1 MNLPVTQKHFL
12 SFSRKLFLSVISLFL
27 VFAICFIAYQ
37 YQREREYKIE
47 LLNTQLQDYNSRLYE
62 RLNNSAAI
70 EEVTS
75 KYIREHALQDLRVTL
90 IDLQGN
96 VIYDSYKNQ
105 NQPLESH
112 LNRPEVQKA
121 LKEGNGFDVRRTSET
136 TGLPYFYSAT
146 RYGDYMIRSALP
158 YNVSLINNLQAD
170 PHYLWFTAAISLLL
184 IIIFY
189 KFTNKLGTSISQLRE
204 FAMRADR
211 NEPIEMAM
219 QSAFPHNEL
228 GEISQHIIQI
238 YRRLHETKEAL
249 YIEREK
255 LITHLQISHEG
266 LGIFTKDKK
275 EILVNNLFTQYS
287 NLISDSNLET
297 TEEVFAI
304 SELKEIINFINKNQQ
319 QRSRGKDEKRMSVTI
334 NKNGRNFIVEC
345 IIFQDASFEI
355 SINDV
360 TQEEEQVRLKRQLTQ
375 NIAHELKT
383 PVSSI
388 QGYLETIVNNENIS
402 REKMN
407 TFLER
412 CYAQSN
418 RLSRL
423 LRDISVLTR
432 MDEAANMIDMERV
445 DISVLVGNIIN
456 EVSLELE
463 EKHITVIDSLKKGI
477 QIKGNYSLLYS
488 IFRNLMDN
496 AIAYAGS
503 NIQININCFR
513 EDENYYYFS
522 FADTGIGV
530 SPEHLNRLFERF
542 YRVDKSHSKES
553 GGTGLGL
560 SIVKHAVQH
569 MHGTIHVDSVLNAGK
584 LAQLALH
591 HNTVVMGI
599 FHYIAGHSDV
609 FLKAQLGAVDHHGGE
624 AAVDAVLADLKA
636 IAVVQMQG
644 DRDIGIGH
652 SGLHQFGEIDVLGI
666 FAGAGRNLQNDRGLL
681 QLGRFGN
688 ALYDLHVVDIESAD
702 GVAAL
707 IGFTEHFLGSDQWHN
722 IDPPSK
728 NRSIKGWCVQ
738 PYCSNIARQ
747 MQ

>member
-1 MNLPVTQKHFL
+1 MNLPAKPKHFL

-37 YQREREYKIE
+37 YQREKEYKVE
-47 LLNTQLQDYNSRLYE
+47 LLNMQLQDYNSRLYE
-62 RLNNSAAI
+62 RLSTDS
-70 EEVTS
+70 TS
-75 KYIREHALQDLRVTL
+75 QKGTDDYIRDHALKDLRVTL
-90 IDLQGN
+90 IDLKGD
-96 VIYDSYKNQ
+96 VIYDSHKNLYRQ
-105 NQPLESH
+105 LENH
-112 LNRPEVQKA
+112 LNRPEVQKS
-121 LKEGNGFDVRRTSET
+121 LRDGQGYDIRRTSES

-146 RYGDYMIRSALP
+146 RYGDYIVRSALP
-158 YNVSLINNLQAD
+158 YNVSLINNLKAD
-170 PHYLWFTAAISLLL
+170 PHYLWFTAIVTLLL
-184 IIIFY
+184 IFIFY

-211 NEPIEMAM
+211 NEPIELEM

-238 YRRLHETKEAL
+238 YKRLHETKEAL

-304 SELKEIINFINKNQQ
+304 SELKDIIHFINKNQQ
-319 QRSRGKDEKRMSVTI
+319 QRSMGKGEKRMSVTI
-334 NKNGRNFIVEC
+334 NKNGRTFIVEC

-388 QGYLETIVNNENIS
+388 QGYLETIVNNENIP
-402 REKMN
+402 REKIN

-432 MDEAANMIDMERV
+432 MDEAANMIDMERI
-445 DISVLVGNIIN
+445 DISVLVGSIIS

-463 EKHITVIDSLKKGI
+463 EKHITVINSLKKSI
-477 QIKGNYSLLYS
+477 HMKGNYSLLYS
-488 IFRNLMDN
+488 IFRNLTDN
-496 AIAYAGS
+496 AIAYAGT
-503 NIQININCFR
+503 NVQIHINCFR
-513 EDENYYYFS
+513 EDENFYYFS

-542 YRVDKSHSKES
+542 YRVDKGRSRKV

-560 SIVKHAVQH
+560 AIVKNAV
-569 MHGTIHVDSVLNAGK
+569 I
-584 LAQLALH
+584 
-591 HNTVVMGI
+591 I
-599 FHYIAGHSDV
+599 
-609 FLKAQLGAVDHHGGE
+609 HGGNISAKNNQVGGLE
-624 AAVDAVLADLKA
+624 FVFTLAK
-636 IAVVQMQG
+636 
-644 DRDIGIGH
+644 
-652 SGLHQFGEIDVLGI
+652 E
-666 FAGAGRNLQNDRGLL
+666 
-681 QLGRFGN
+681 
-688 ALYDLHVVDIESAD
+688 
-702 GVAAL
+702 
-707 IGFTEHFLGSDQWHN
+707 
-722 IDPPSK
+722 K
-728 NRSIKGWCVQ
+728 
-738 PYCSNIARQ
+738 
-747 MQ
+747 

>member
-1 MNLPVTQKHFL
+1 
-12 SFSRKLFLSVISLFL
+12 
-27 VFAICFIAYQ
+27 
-37 YQREREYKIE
+37 
-47 LLNTQLQDYNSRLYE
+47 
-62 RLNNSAAI
+62 
-70 EEVTS
+70 
-75 KYIREHALQDLRVTL
+75 
-90 IDLQGN
+90 
-96 VIYDSYKNQ
+96 
-105 NQPLESH
+105 
-112 LNRPEVQKA
+112 
-121 LKEGNGFDVRRTSET
+121 
-136 TGLPYFYSAT
+136 
-146 RYGDYMIRSALP
+146 MI
-158 YNVSLINNLQAD
+158 
-170 PHYLWFTAAISLLL
+170 
-184 IIIFY
+184 
-189 KFTNKLGTSISQLRE
+189 
-204 FAMRADR
+204 ADR

-238 YRRLHETKEAL
+238 YKRLHETKEAL

-304 SELKEIINFINKNQQ
+304 SELKEIIHFINKNQQ
-319 QRSRGKDEKRMSVTI
+319 QRSLSKDEKRMSITI
-334 NKNGRNFIVEC
+334 NKNGRTFIVEC

-388 QGYLETIVNNENIS
+388 QGYLETIVNNDNIS

-456 EVSLELE
+456 EVALELE
-463 EKHITVIDSLKKGI
+463 EKHITIVDSLKKGI

-496 AIAYAGS
+496 AIAYAGT

-513 EDENYYYFS
+513 EDENFYYFS
-522 FADTGIGV
+522 FSDTGVGV
-530 SPEHLNRLFERF
+530 PAEHLNRLFERF
-542 YRVDKSHSKES
+542 YRVDKGRSRKL

-560 SIVKHAVQH
+560 AIVKNAV
-569 MHGTIHVDSVLNAGK
+569 I
-584 LAQLALH
+584 
-591 HNTVVMGI
+591 I
-599 FHYIAGHSDV
+599 
-609 FLKAQLGAVDHHGGE
+609 HGGNIS
-624 AAVDAVLADLKA
+624 AKSS
-636 IAVVQMQG
+636 Q
-644 DRDIGIGH
+644 
-652 SGLHQFGEIDVLGI
+652 SGGLEFVFTLGK
-666 FAGAGRNLQNDRGLL
+666 
-681 QLGRFGN
+681 
-688 ALYDLHVVDIESAD
+688 E
-702 GVAAL
+702 
-707 IGFTEHFLGSDQWHN
+707 
-722 IDPPSK
+722 K
-728 NRSIKGWCVQ
+728 
-738 PYCSNIARQ
+738 
-747 MQ
+747 

>member
-47 LLNTQLQDYNSRLYE
+47 LLNTKLQDYNSRLYE
-62 RLNNSAAI
+62 QL
-70 EEVTS
+70 EEQPLDS
-75 KYIREHALQDLRVTL
+75 EIISGYINKHILEDLRVTL
-90 IDLQGN
+90 IDAEGN
-96 VIYDSYKNQ
+96 VVYDSYPTHNNQ
-105 NQPLESH
+105 IENH

-121 LKEGNGFDVRRTSET
+121 IKHGNGYDVRRTSET
-136 TGLPYFYSAT
+136 TGVPYFYSAT
-146 RYGDYMIRSALP
+146 RYKDYIVRSALP

-170 PHYLWFTAAISLLL
+170 PHYLWFTIIVTLLL
-184 IIIFY
+184 MIIFY

-204 FAMRADR
+204 FAMRAER

-238 YRRLHETKEAL
+238 YKRLHETKEAL

-266 LGIFTKDKK
+266 LGEFTKDKK

-304 SELKEIINFINKNQQ
+304 SELKEIIHFINKNQQ
-319 QRSRGKDEKRMSVTI
+319 ERSRGKGEKRMSVTI
-334 NKNGRNFIVEC
+334 NKNGRTFIVEC

-388 QGYLETIVNNENIS
+388 QGYLETIVSNENIP
-402 REKMN
+402 REKIN
-407 TFLER
+407 VFLER

-432 MDEAANMIDMERV
+432 MDEAASMIDMERV

-456 EVSLELE
+456 EVSLELD
-463 EKHITVIDSLKKGI
+463 EKHITVINSLKKSI
-477 QIKGNYSLLYS
+477 QVKGNYSLLYS

-513 EDENYYYFS
+513 EDENFYYFS

-542 YRVDKSHSKES
+542 YRVDKGRSRKL

-560 SIVKHAVQH
+560 AIVKNAV
-569 MHGTIHVDSVLNAGK
+569 I
-584 LAQLALH
+584 
-591 HNTVVMGI
+591 I
-599 FHYIAGHSDV
+599 
-609 FLKAQLGAVDHHGGE
+609 HGGNISAKNNQGGGLE
-624 AAVDAVLADLKA
+624 FVFTLAK
-636 IAVVQMQG
+636 
-644 DRDIGIGH
+644 
-652 SGLHQFGEIDVLGI
+652 E
-666 FAGAGRNLQNDRGLL
+666 
-681 QLGRFGN
+681 
-688 ALYDLHVVDIESAD
+688 
-702 GVAAL
+702 
-707 IGFTEHFLGSDQWHN
+707 
-722 IDPPSK
+722 K
-728 NRSIKGWCVQ
+728 
-738 PYCSNIARQ
+738 
-747 MQ
+747 